1 MNKRKF
7 KIKSTDIIT
16 FFTVFILTSS
26 LFGLYSFKDTEE
38 EFILPDN
45 VFEYTSSYNNGT
57 YFVEETDNIFL
68 VYLPLSNG
76 QYYKMGYRLDPRLIN
91 EYNYPDETIN
101 LINSNNKIYLS
112 TNPNIIDG
120 KINVAILELAN
131 SISISSLNSNT
142 KMIEAFTVDSNPI
155 NPEIPLKSCKSNEF
169 VIEFNIVDRREGVYI
184 GDNCIQINAI
194 NSDRLINFAD
204 SIGYGLVGIN

>member
-1 MNKRKF
+1 MKRKKF

-26 LFGLYSFKDTEE
+26 LFGLSFIKDNEE

-45 VFEYTSSYNNGT
+45 VFEYNSKLNNGT
-57 YFVEETDNIFL
+57 YYVEEEDSVFI

-91 EYNYPDETIN
+91 NYEYHSDVLN
-101 LINSNNKIYLS
+101 LIQSNNKIYLS

-131 SISISSLNSNT
+131 SISLAGLDSNT
-142 KMIEAFTVDSNPI
+142 KMIESFTEDSNPI
-155 NPEIPLKSCKSNEF
+155 NPKFP
-169 VIEFNIVDRREGVYI
+169 
-184 GDNCIQINAI
+184 
-194 NSDRLINFAD
+194 
-204 SIGYGLVGIN
+204 

>member
-1 MNKRKF
+1 MKKRKF

-26 LFGLYSFKDTEE
+26 LFGLYSFKDTED

-45 VFEYTSSYNNGT
+45 VFEYNSKLNNGT
-57 YFVEETDNIFL
+57 YYVEEEDNVFII
-68 VYLPLSNG
+68 YLPLSNG

-91 EYNYPDETIN
+91 NYEYPSDVLN
-101 LINSNNKIYLS
+101 LIQSNNKIYLS

-131 SISISSLNSNT
+131 SISLAGLDSNT
-142 KMIEAFTVDSNPI
+142 KMIESFTEDSNPI
-155 NPEIPLKSCKSNEF
+155 NPEVPLKSCDSKDF
-169 VIEFNIVDRREGVYI
+169 VIEFNIVDRNEGVFI

-194 NSDRLINFAD
+194 NSDRLINYAD
-204 SIGYGLVGIN
+204 AVGYGLVGIN

>member
-1 MNKRKF
+1 MKKRKF

-26 LFGLYSFKDTEE
+26 LFGLYSFKDTED
-38 EFILPDN
+38 EFILPDT
-45 VFEYTSSYNNGT
+45 VFEYTSSYNNRT
-57 YFVEETDNIFL
+57 YFVEETDNVFL

-76 QYYKMGYRLDPRLIN
+76 QYYKMGYRLDPRLIK

-101 LINSNNKIYLS
+101 LIKSNNKIYLS

-120 KINVAILELAN
+120 KINVAILELVN

-169 VIEFNIVDRREGVYI
+169 VIEFNIVDRKEGVYI
-184 GDNCIQINAI
+184 EDNCIQINAI

>member
-1 MNKRKF
+1 MKKRKF

-26 LFGLYSFKDTEE
+26 LFGLYSFKDTED

-45 VFEYTSSYNNGT
+45 VFEYNSKLNNGT
-57 YFVEETDNIFL
+57 YYVEEEDNVFI

-91 EYNYPDETIN
+91 NYEYPSDVLN
-101 LINSNNKIYLS
+101 LIQSNNKIYLS

-131 SISISSLNSNT
+131 SISLAGLDSNT
-142 KMIEAFTVDSNPI
+142 KMIESFTEDSNPI
-155 NPEIPLKSCKSNEF
+155 NPEVPLKSCDSKDF
-169 VIEFNIVDRREGVYI
+169 VIEFNIVDRNEGVFI

-194 NSDRLINFAD
+194 NSDRLINYAD
-204 SIGYGLVGIN
+204 AVGYGLVGIN

>member
-1 MNKRKF
+1 MKKRKF

-26 LFGLYSFKDTEE
+26 LFGLYSFKDTED
-38 EFILPDN
+38 EFILPDT
-45 VFEYTSSYNNGT
+45 VFEYTSSYNNRT
-57 YFVEETDNIFL
+57 YFVEETDNVFL

-76 QYYKMGYRLDPRLIN
+76 QYYKMGYRLDPRLIK

-101 LINSNNKIYLS
+101 LIKSNNKIYLS

-120 KINVAILELAN
+120 KINVAILELVN

>member
-1 MNKRKF
+1 MKKRKF

-26 LFGLYSFKDTEE
+26 LFGLYSFKDTED

-45 VFEYTSSYNNGT
+45 VFEYNSKLNNGT
-57 YFVEETDNIFL
+57 YYVEEEDNVFI

-76 QYYKMGYRLDPRLIN
+76 QYYKMGYRLDPILIN
-91 EYNYPDETIN
+91 NYEYPSDVLN
-101 LINSNNKIYLS
+101 LIQSNNKIYLS

-131 SISISSLNSNT
+131 SISLAGLDSNI
-142 KMIEAFTVDSNPI
+142 KMIESFTEDSNPI
-155 NPEIPLKSCKSNEF
+155 NPEVPLKSCDSKDF
-169 VIEFNIVDRREGVYI
+169 VIEFNIVDRNEGVFI

-194 NSDRLINFAD
+194 NSDRLINYAD
-204 SIGYGLVGIN
+204 AVGYGLVGIN

>member
-1 MNKRKF
+1 MKRKKF

-26 LFGLYSFKDTEE
+26 LFGLSFIKDNEE

-45 VFEYTSSYNNGT
+45 VFEYNSKLNNGT
-57 YFVEETDNIFL
+57 YYVEEEDSVFI

-91 EYNYPDETIN
+91 NYEYPSDVLNI
-101 LINSNNKIYLS
+101 IQSNNKIYLS

-131 SISISSLNSNT
+131 SISLAGLDSNT
-142 KMIEAFTVDSNPI
+142 KMIESFTEDSNPI
-155 NPEIPLKSCKSNEF
+155 NPEVPLKSCDSEDF
-169 VIEFNIVDRREGVYI
+169 VIEFNIVDRNEGVFI

-194 NSDRLINFAD
+194 NSDRLINYAD
-204 SIGYGLVGIN
+204 AVGYGLVGIN